1 MFGTGRRAAG
11 AQDLASCMP
20 QPPRRLCKPAAST
33 EEVTSSTEAAAAQ
46 HVWRPA
52 KALEAQ
58 QEGLTRKVRRDKKS
72 LTEAQADSKAAPGTR
87 LWLMSSHWSTCDD
100 GGVQEQQ
107 LQLEQQS
114 KGDMGA
120 QVRWRLVPACGGWPP
135 PEQHIAGGVQLT
147 ASACRRTWQA
157 DRASEPYRPLLG

>member
-1 MFGTGRRAAG
+1 MLQQTILQS
-11 AQDLASCMP
+11 AQRP
-20 QPPRRLCKPAAST
+20 H
-33 EEVTSSTEAAAAQ
+33 AAAQ

-87 LWLMSSHWSTCDD
+87 LWLMSSHWSTCAD

-120 QVRWRLVPACGGWPP
+120 QVRWRLVPAGGGWPP

-147 ASACRRTWQA
+147 ASAWPAPCLEQAIHIQCRRTWQA